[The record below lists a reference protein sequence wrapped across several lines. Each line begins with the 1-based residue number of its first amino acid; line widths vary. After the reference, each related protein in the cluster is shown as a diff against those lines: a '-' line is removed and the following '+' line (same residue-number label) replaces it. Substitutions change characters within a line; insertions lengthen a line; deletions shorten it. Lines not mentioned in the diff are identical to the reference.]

1 MSRPGLT
8 QEQVIEAANV
18 LVAAGHAVSVHAVRT
33 ALGVGSYTTISQ
45 HLRGWREQHRIDH
58 APSAAPVPPELEAL
72 ASKFFSSIWHSA
84 SGIAR
89 RELEAI
95 RHAAHAQVEDTR
107 QEFDQALQEITR
119 LEDQIEQIRQQTAE
133 DARELNRLRNALA
146 QSQAERDACVRRDAE
161 LLTQITEIKA
171 DLVKARTISEQKVEE
186 SAILRGELGALKA
199 MRTERKSRLR
209 GPETAVNG

>member
-1 MSRPGLT
+1 MSRPGIT
-8 QEQVIEAANV
+8 QEQVIESANA
-18 LVAAGHAVSVHAVRT
+18 LRAAGQAVSVHAVRT

-58 APSAAPVPPELEAL
+58 APSAAAVPPELEAL
-72 ASKFFSSIWHSA
+72 ASKFFSSIWQSA

-95 RHAAHAQVEDTR
+95 RHAAHAQIEDTR

-119 LEDQIEQIRQQTAE
+119 LEDQIEQTRQQTIE
-133 DARELNRLRNALA
+133 GARELDRLRTALA
-146 QSQAERDACVRRDAE
+146 QTQAERDAHTRRDAE
-161 LLTQITEIKA
+161 RLTHISEIKA
-171 DLVKARTISEQKVEE
+171 ELVKARTISQEKVEE

-199 MRTERKSRLR
+199 MHTERKSRLR
-209 GPETAVNG
+209 GTESAVNG